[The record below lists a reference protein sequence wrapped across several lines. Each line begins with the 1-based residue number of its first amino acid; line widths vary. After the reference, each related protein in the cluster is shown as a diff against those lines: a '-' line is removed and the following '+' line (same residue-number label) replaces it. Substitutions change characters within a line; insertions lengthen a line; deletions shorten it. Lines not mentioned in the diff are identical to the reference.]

1 MSKIVTEVDIRQIY
15 KWSKQKLIE
24 ELRFRL
30 NAEIGRVKQLKQLKQ
45 REQKLREALS
55 LIVADSCSLHPSS
68 KFMSETALKALEG
81 KALGQSDD

>member
-30 NAEIGRVKQLKQLKQ
+30 NAEIGRVKKIKQLKQ
-45 REQKLREALS
+45 REQKLREALEEIAES
-55 LIVADSCSLHPSS
+55 DELASHIA
-68 KFMSETALKALEG
+68 KQALE
-81 KALGQSDD
+81 KE